1 MSYCRTASPTCR
13 DLSRHLCLSSGSS
26 PAPSPLD
33 DCLAAGRAFP
43 WGLLRESLLSRGM
56 WPAAGSSDPLTT
68 HPQLLKGTGGS
79 ARTAPQQRPSTRAQ
93 TGCKQSTFVAP
104 RTANTALDAL
114 WAFIYFCS
122 KFSFA
127 WLRGDIDQEMPLA
140 STGRR

>member
-13 DLSRHLCLSSGSS
+13 DLSRHLCLSSGSY

-43 WGLLRESLLSRGM
+43 RGLLREPLLSTGVR
-56 WPAAGSSDPLTT
+56 PAAGSSDHLTT
-68 HPQLLKGTGGS
+68 HPQLLAGTGAS

-93 TGCKQSTFVAP
+93 TGCEQSTFVAP
-104 RTANTALDAL
+104 RTGNTALDAV
-114 WAFIYFCS
+114 WAFIYFCC

-127 WLRGDIDQEMPLA
+127 WLRGDVAQEMPLP